1 MRSPTHSPRFPWYRR
16 RPDVLA
22 LVIIVGLSALV
33 ALLIFGPL
41 FLMVISSIF
50 GLSGA
55 GCSSNERV
63 VLEEFSHY
71 GDQQASPYSAEVSCN
86 ASYTTNAT
94 RDEILGHYDQ
104 QLRENGWEV
113 IGVWAANPPQGIEV
127 FGEQLS
133 DISKAPEE
141 GVRAGLGARRGDYTL
156 GITYHPP
163 GESPEFTSDKAGVLV
178 EVTDEPTLPGGK
190 GGFPK

>member
-1 MRSPTHSPRFPWYRR
+1 MCSPTHSSRIPWYRR
-16 RPDVLA
+16 RPDVLV

-41 FLMVISSIF
+41 FLMVISSIL
-50 GLSGA
+50 GLGGA
-55 GCSSNERV
+55 GCSSDERA
-63 VLEEFSHY
+63 VLEEFPHY
-71 GDQQASPYSAEVSCN
+71 GDQRVSPYSAEVSCN

-94 RDEILGHYDQ
+94 RDELLGHYDE

-113 IGVWAANPPQGIEV
+113 IDVWAANPPRGIEV

-133 DISKAPEE
+133 DISGAPEE

-163 GESPEFTSDKAGVLV
+163 GESPEFPSDQAGVLV
-178 EVTDEPTLPGGK
+178 EVTDEPAPPGGK